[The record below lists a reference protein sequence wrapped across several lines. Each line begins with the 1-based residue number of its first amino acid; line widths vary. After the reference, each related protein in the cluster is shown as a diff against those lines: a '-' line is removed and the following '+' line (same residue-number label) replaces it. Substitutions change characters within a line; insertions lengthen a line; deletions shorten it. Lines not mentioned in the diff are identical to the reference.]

1 MKFGHIYKL
10 CSRDPTVKEIYIG
23 STTNPRVRK
32 QQHKKACNS
41 PNRESYNF
49 AVYQYIRA
57 NGGFDNW
64 DLIVLESNIEYTE
77 KHELRAR
84 ERYWLEHLNATLNS
98 CVPNRTMVEWREG
111 NRNTRLSQMKQYRE
125 SHREALQVKNKQYR
139 EANRDTILFKMKQ
152 YYETNRETLRAKE
165 KQYYEANREIIR
177 IKKKERMDCVCGATH
192 NRCDKSQHLK
202 TKKHI
207 QWQTLH
213 DYILS

>member
-10 CSRDPTVKEIYIG
+10 CSRDTQVKEIYIG

-32 QQHKKACNS
+32 QQHKVRCNN
-41 PNRESYNF
+41 PNSAKYNF

-64 DLIVLESNIEYTE
+64 DLIVLESNVEYTE
-77 KHELRAR
+77 KYELRAR
-84 ERYWLEHLNATLNS
+84 ERYWLEHLKATLNS
-98 CVPNRTMVEWREG
+98 CVPNRTNAE
-111 NRNTRLSQMKQYRE
+111 YI
-125 SHREALQVKNKQYR
+125 
-139 EANRDTILFKMKQ
+139 EANRDTYLAKKKQWREANCETLLAYQKQ
-152 YYETNRETLRAKE
+152 YYETNRETILARS
-165 KQYYEANREIIR
+165 KQYEETNRETILA
-177 IKKKERMDCVCGATH
+177 KKKERMDCVCGATH
-192 NRCDKSQHLK
+192 NRGDKSKHLK